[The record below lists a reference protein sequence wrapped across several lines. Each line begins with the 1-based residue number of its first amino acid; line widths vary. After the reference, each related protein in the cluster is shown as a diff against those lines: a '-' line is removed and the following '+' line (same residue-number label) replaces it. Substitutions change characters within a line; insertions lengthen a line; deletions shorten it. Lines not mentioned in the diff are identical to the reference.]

1 MSPTPPGQPADWVPT
16 PLRGEPI
23 AGDWVTSPLLVGRWC
38 FAASLIPNEW
48 LLRSGDAHPFRT
60 IAISH
65 GDVASFEFHHAYPPE
80 NAAVSTTPYV
90 VEVTDEVVHA
100 AKTVWRESAELP
112 FLGASVRNYV
122 WPEQTADERAAGL
135 EAMWAEDARQRREN
149 DAVMRSAIIAAFVAA
164 GVTVRD

>member
-1 MSPTPPGQPADWVPT
+1 MSPTPPGNPTPPGQPADWVPT

-80 NAAVSTTPYV
+80 NAAVSTTPD
-90 VEVTDEVVHA
+90 VEVTDEMVA
-100 AKTVWRESAELP
+100 AAWQVWWDVGEVRW
-112 FLGASVRNYV
+112 GAQVRDFIR
-122 WPEQTADERAAGL
+122 PGMTADERAAGL
-135 EAMWAEDARQRREN
+135 EAMHAEDARNQLLNDRLMRR
-149 DAVMRSAIIAAFVAA
+149 VIAAAIAA
-164 GVTVRD
+164 S